1 MASTEA
7 RELELIGKVELRIAL
22 ADSDAKLESL
32 LNTYLSPLLLKL
44 ASEHPSVRQ
53 KVIAVCQHIN
63 TRVRPQEIKLPVAAL
78 LKQFKEHAEVPLI
91 RHFDLLYIQRGLA
104 RQPLND
110 KLDLL
115 PVLITGIAAD
125 TAKAA
130 QHGSQLFNLL
140 LRLLA
145 HFRLPPRGSKDDDQL
160 RERLGVS
167 DEDAKFLAFWF
178 GKLILFS
185 VVRAGPSAT
194 GSSST
199 CPGVSSDEYQFLSL
213 QGSPDVWDP
222 SAEGGMNL
230 AEAKVMASK
239 FLASGLFTGEERFF
253 PAVYASADS
262 NPRISDIGDD
272 MLKRTLPKT
281 DLEDPQIIRQF
292 YHVYFGSQSPGG
304 PQPARPA
311 LRIKI
316 LSYLAKSVQAT
327 TFTDNVCR
335 LVEEGLTFES
345 GGDGAASS
353 QAPAGARGRE
363 VFKLRSAI
371 FTFVS
376 FLARRGSPADL
387 RVVGPTLVHR
397 LKSFVEDQGWPKSN
411 PGEDI
416 ALRGVVFEVIGLLAK
431 AAPEQTILEP
441 NLSLLRWLFRS
452 LSEDNSG
459 RDTAVSIDECLS
471 SVLGALSSF
480 NNAEIQGS
488 LRELLLEQMGED
500 ANKDDDQ
507 SKPRRSTRYAAV
519 RFANRC
525 LPYNDVVA
533 RWIDILAISGP
544 SSEGQEVREEGNR
557 GLDPHWSRLL
567 YSSLDRPNDEF
578 SFPDFERL
586 SRYLLSLPTGSP
598 SSARTRPR
606 QQVLQFKQLYAHA
619 YASSFS
625 YLRRICLNEAL
636 RAQDYD
642 LPVDADWARKLDI
655 AVSTDMRARDAVK
668 SYLIRAT
675 EEQGQILHSVLA
687 LMCSGFEGLIW
698 EGGVGLGECGEK
710 FVELC
715 SLSHDDL
722 LDMSGTA
729 PAFRSLEPCILSNH
743 EPTRTVAAHAYGIL
757 ATHSAVTASD
767 AEESLNFLLEKVA
780 LWRESVGSQVNQAA
794 GALVA
799 VAYYC
804 SRLVARR
811 RRGSASQEKLVT
823 LSANLIDILKESTDK
838 TLRESTYLAL
848 SQLALFYVIKP
859 EKIPDFVV
867 AKANYTSIVDEV
879 MKSAKAGSER
889 AILVLGHFSMVPD
902 EKAGDPNLKYIEDQI
917 FELHEVRQAEA
928 QFAIGEAVSCL
939 AASWDSAVLAP
950 KMDID
955 ASFPGG
961 PSRLKTLPRILD
973 QVLANCRKTKPALKK
988 ASVIWLLCLVEF
1000 CGHLSQVQTRLGDC
1014 QNAFK
1019 ICLSDR
1025 DEVVQEAASRGLGL
1039 VYEKGDRSLKD
1050 DLVRDLVG
1058 SFSDNKPNFSGNVS
1072 DDTQLFEPGALP
1084 TGDGSVTTYK
1094 DILNL
1099 ASEVGDPSL
1108 VYRFMSLASNNAI
1121 WSSRAAFG
1129 RFGLSTVLSDSSV
1142 DGYLA
1147 ANPKLYPK
1155 LYRYR
1160 FDPNTNVQRSMK
1172 DIWDALVKDSNS
1184 TLNQHFDAIIQDLL
1198 QNILG
1203 REWRA
1208 REASCAAIADLIQ
1221 GREIE
1226 KYEQY
1231 LGDIWT
1237 ACFKV
1242 LDDIKDS
1249 VRKAAAGLARV
1260 LVGILTRSLESGDGS
1275 SKKANKLL
1283 AHVLPFLL
1291 SNSGIGSS
1299 VKEAQAF
1306 AMHTLLEIIK
1316 KSSAKILNQYV
1327 PELVERLISFLSDTE
1342 HESINML
1349 HMKAKEYGLTEQ
1361 QIDDARLG
1369 GIRKSPVME
1378 AIESCIDH
1386 LDPESMEALKPRLES
1401 AIKTAMSLPSKVG
1414 ASRVLVSLTTR
1425 RSFLF
1430 RPYADH
1436 FLKLLEK
1443 FIHDRNKTVS
1453 AAYAAAAGY
1462 LARLASDKALMSLIA
1477 FTKRMYFESD
1487 SERHRIEAGDV
1498 IIAFSKHA
1506 SDKFTLF
1513 STELLP
1519 FIFVAKHD
1527 TAAPVAEV
1535 FTRAWDDNVGGSM
1548 AVQLYVKNIVELA
1561 QKYLDSQ
1568 QWALKHAA
1576 AKAIAAA
1583 ADALA
1588 SSLDDMTRANAEI
1601 VWPALVK
1608 AVDGKSWEGK
1618 EEVLNA
1624 FAHFVERSG
1633 QLWRPEQPIR
1643 EEIGRIIVRESKRQN
1658 KTYRQYAFESLG
1670 RVSRARDDSERSWMV
1685 ADIIEPVIDEY
1696 TGTKDRDEM
1705 DIDEGDE
1712 LRKDEKVY
1720 VIPHTLPRRPPNT
1733 DHVYR
1738 RTKTCASAIF
1748 ALIASIHPPHLP
1760 TSDELTPAILRALSN
1775 TARLN
1780 NLHSPSIHVAV
1791 FENLCLLFEIC
1802 GTADVDKAALRD
1814 VLQKLLFD
1822 PRYEGLSEA
1831 RRLKRAEA
1839 IVSAAKWLGD
1849 ESAWVKEMVG
1859 RELAGG
1865 SERSGDVK
1873 AVLAKVLE

>member
-32 LNTYLSPLLLKL
+32 LNTYLPPLLLKL
-44 ASEHPSVRQ
+44 ASEHASVRQ

-63 TRVRPQEIKLPVAAL
+63 TRVRPQDIKLPVAAL
-78 LKQFKEHAEVPLI
+78 LKQFKEHADVPLI
-91 RHFDLLYIQRGLA
+91 RHFDLLYVQRGLA

-115 PVLITGIAAD
+115 PVLINGIAAD

-145 HFRLPPRGSKDDDQL
+145 HFRLPPRGSKDDEQL

-178 GKLILFS
+178 GKLILFT
-185 VVRAGPSAT
+185 VVRTGPSAT
-194 GSSST
+194 GSPIS
-199 CPGVSSDEYQFLSL
+199 CPGISSEEYQFLSL
-213 QGSPDVWDP
+213 QGSPGVWDP

-239 FLASGLFTGEERFF
+239 FLASGLFTDEERFF

-262 NPRISDIGDD
+262 NSRISDIGDD
-272 MLKRTLPKT
+272 MLKRTLPNT
-281 DLEDPQIIRQF
+281 DLEDPTIVRQL
-292 YHVYFGSQSPGG
+292 YAIYFGSQTPGG
-304 PQPARPA
+304 TLPARPA

-327 TFTDNVCR
+327 TFTDSVSR

-345 GGDGAASS
+345 SETAPS
-353 QAPAGARGRE
+353 QAPVGARGRE

-376 FLARRGSPADL
+376 FLARRGSPSDL
-387 RVVGPTLVHR
+387 RAVAPTLVHR
-397 LKSFVEDQGWPKSN
+397 LKSFVDDQGWPRPN

-416 ALRGVVFEVIGLLAK
+416 ALRGVVYEVIGLLAK
-431 AAPEQTILEP
+431 AAPEETILEP
-441 NLSLLRWLFRS
+441 NLNLLRWLFRS
-452 LSEDNSG
+452 LREDSSG
-459 RDTAVSIDECLS
+459 RDTAVSIDEGLS
-471 SVLGALSSF
+471 SVLGALSTS
-480 NNAEIQGS
+480 NNAVVHES
-488 LRELLLEQMGED
+488 LRGLLLEQMED
-500 ANKDDDQ
+500 TDKDEEQ
-507 SKPRRSTRYAAV
+507 SKIRRSTRYAAV

-525 LPYNDVVA
+525 LPYSDVVA
-533 RWIDILAISGP
+533 RWIDILAVSGP
-544 SSEGQEVREEGNR
+544 SSEGQEVREEGIR

-567 YSSLDRPNDEF
+567 YSSLDRPNDDFAFPEF
-578 SFPDFERL
+578 KKL
-586 SRYLLSLPTGSP
+586 SIYLLSLPDEPTPNGP
-598 SSARTRPR
+598 GRPR
-606 QQVLQFKQLYAHA
+606 HQVLKFKQQYAHA
-619 YASSFS
+619 YAPSFS
-625 YLRRICLNEAL
+625 YLRRILINEAL
-636 RAQDYD
+636 RTQNYD
-642 LPVDADWARKLDI
+642 LPVDADWERKLDT
-655 AVSTDMRARDAVK
+655 AVSADMRAREAVK
-668 SYLIRAT
+668 SYLMRAT
-675 EEQGQILHSVLA
+675 EEQGQLLHAVLA
-687 LMCSGFEGLIW
+687 LMCGGFEGLTW

-715 SLSHDDL
+715 SLSHDGL
-722 LDMSGTA
+722 LDMSGAA
-729 PAFRSLEPCILSNH
+729 PAFRALEPCILSNH
-743 EPTRTVAAHAYGIL
+743 EPTRNVAAHAYGIL

-767 AEESLNFLLEKVA
+767 AEASLNFLLEKVA
-780 LWRESVGSQVNQAA
+780 PWREAVGSQVNQAA
-794 GALVA
+794 GGLLA

-811 RRGSASQEKLVT
+811 RRGSASQENLVT
-823 LSANLIDILKESTDK
+823 LSTYLIDILKESTDK

-859 EKIPDFVV
+859 ENIPAFVV
-867 AKANYTSIVDEV
+867 AKANFTTIVDEV
-879 MKSAKAGSER
+879 MKSAKAGGER
-889 AILVLGHFSMVPD
+889 AILALGHFSMVPD
-902 EKAGDPNLKYIEDQI
+902 EKDDDPNLKYIEDQI
-917 FELHEVRQAEA
+917 FELHEVRQAES

-939 AASWDSAVLAP
+939 AASWDSSVLAP
-950 KMDID
+950 KVDID
-955 ASFPGG
+955 ASFPRG
-961 PSRLKTLPRILD
+961 PSRLNTLPRILD
-973 QVLANCRKTKPALKK
+973 SVLANCRKTKPALKK

-1000 CGHLSQVQTRLGDC
+1000 CGHLPQVQTRLGDC

-1058 SFSDNKPNFSGNVS
+1058 SFSDNKPKLSGNVS

-1172 DIWDALVKDSNS
+1172 DIWDALVKDSNVI
-1184 TLNQHFDAIIQDLL
+1184 LNTHFDAIMQDLL

-1221 GREIE
+1221 GREID

-1275 SKKANKLL
+1275 SKKANKML
-1283 AHVLPFLL
+1283 AHVLPFLM

-1316 KSSAKILNQYV
+1316 KSSSKILNQYI
-1327 PELVERLISFLSDTE
+1327 PELIERLISFLSDTE

-1378 AIESCIDH
+1378 AIESCIDQ

-1401 AIKTAMSLPSKVG
+1401 AIKSAMSLPSKVG

-1430 RPYADH
+1430 KPYADH

-1443 FIHDRNKTVS
+1443 FIHDRNETVS

-1462 LARLASDKALMSLIA
+1462 LARLASDKALLSLIA
-1477 FTKRMYFESD
+1477 FAKRMYFESD

-1498 IIAFSKHA
+1498 IVAFSKHA
-1506 SDKFTLF
+1506 SDKFNSF

-1519 FIFVAKHD
+1519 FVFVAKHD

-1535 FTRAWDDNVGGSM
+1535 FTRAWDDNVGGAM
-1548 AVQLYVKNIVELA
+1548 AVQLYVKDIVELA

-1576 AKAIAAA
+1576 AKAIAEAVN
-1583 ADALA
+1583 ALA
-1588 SSLDDMTRANAEI
+1588 SSLDEISRTNAEI
-1601 VWPALVK
+1601 VWPALDK
-1608 AVDGKSWEGK
+1608 ALEGKSWEGK
-1618 EEVLNA
+1618 EVVLNA
-1624 FAHFVERSG
+1624 FARFVERGG
-1633 QLWRPEQPIR
+1633 QLWRDNEAVRKQT
-1643 EEIGRIIVRESKRQN
+1643 GKIIVREAKRQN
-1658 KTYRQYAFESLG
+1658 KTYRQHVFEPLG
-1670 RVSRARDDSERSWMV
+1670 RVAKARTDIERSGMV
-1685 ADIIEPVIDEY
+1685 MDIIEPVVDEL
-1696 TGTKDRDEM
+1696 TGAKDGDEM
-1705 DIDEGDE
+1705 DIDGGDE
-1712 LRKDEKVY
+1712 LRKDEK
-1720 VIPHTLPRRPPNT
+1720 L
-1733 DHVYR
+1733 
-1738 RTKTCASAIF
+1738 RTKTTTSAIF
-1748 ALIASIHPPHLP
+1748 ALTNCIHPSHLP
-1760 TSDELTPAILRALSN
+1760 TAAELTPALLRSLSLVARIN
-1775 TARLN
+1775 T
-1780 NLHSPSIHVAV
+1780 LHSAQIHVAV
-1791 FENLCLLFEIC
+1791 FDNLPPLFELC
-1802 GTADVDKAALRD
+1802 ASSPVDKVALRD
-1814 VLQKLLFD
+1814 VLKTLLFD

-1831 RRLKRAEA
+1831 QRLKRAEA
-1839 IVSAAKWLGD
+1839 IVSVAKWLGA
-1849 ESAWVKEMVG
+1849 EEGAWV
-1859 RELAGG
+1859 RELVQQELG
-1865 SERSGDVK
+1865 SGVERSGDVK
-1873 AVLAKVLE
+1873 KVLSKVLE

>member
-32 LNTYLSPLLLKL
+32 LNTYLPPLLLKL
-44 ASEHPSVRQ
+44 ASEHASVRQ

-63 TRVRPQEIKLPVAAL
+63 TRVRPQDIKLPVAAL
-78 LKQFKEHAEVPLI
+78 LKQFKEHADVPLI
-91 RHFDLLYIQRGLA
+91 RHFDLLYVQRGLA

-115 PVLITGIAAD
+115 PVLINGIAAD

-145 HFRLPPRGSKDDDQL
+145 HFRLPPRGSKDDEQL

-178 GKLILFS
+178 GKLILFT
-185 VVRAGPSAT
+185 VVRTGPSAT
-194 GSSST
+194 GSPIS
-199 CPGVSSDEYQFLSL
+199 CPGISSEEYQFLSL
-213 QGSPDVWDP
+213 QGSPGVWDP

-239 FLASGLFTGEERFF
+239 FLASGLFTDGERFF

-262 NPRISDIGDD
+262 NSRISDIGDD
-272 MLKRTLPKT
+272 MLKRTLPNT
-281 DLEDPQIIRQF
+281 DLEDPTIVRQL
-292 YHVYFGSQSPGG
+292 YAIYFGSQTPGG
-304 PQPARPA
+304 TLPARPA

-327 TFTDNVCR
+327 TFTDNVSR

-345 GGDGAASS
+345 SETAPS
-353 QAPAGARGRE
+353 QAPVGARGRE

-376 FLARRGSPADL
+376 FLARRGSPSDL
-387 RVVGPTLVHR
+387 RAVAPTLVHR
-397 LKSFVEDQGWPKSN
+397 LKSFVDDQGWPRPN

-416 ALRGVVFEVIGLLAK
+416 ALRGVVYEVIGLLAK
-431 AAPEQTILEP
+431 AAPEETILEP
-441 NLSLLRWLFRS
+441 NLNLLRWLFRS
-452 LSEDNSG
+452 LREDSSG
-459 RDTAVSIDECLS
+459 RDTAVSIDEGLS
-471 SVLGALSSF
+471 SVLGALSTS
-480 NNAEIQGS
+480 NNAVVHES
-488 LRELLLEQMGED
+488 LRGLLLEQMED
-500 ANKDDDQ
+500 TDKDEEQ
-507 SKPRRSTRYAAV
+507 SKIRRSTRYAAV

-525 LPYNDVVA
+525 LPYSDVVA
-533 RWIDILAISGP
+533 RWIDILAVSGP
-544 SSEGQEVREEGNR
+544 SSEGQEVREEGIR

-567 YSSLDRPNDEF
+567 YSSLDRPNDDFAFPEF
-578 SFPDFERL
+578 KKL
-586 SRYLLSLPTGSP
+586 SIYLLSLPDEPTPNGP
-598 SSARTRPR
+598 GRPR
-606 QQVLQFKQLYAHA
+606 HQVLKFKQQYAHA
-619 YASSFS
+619 YAPSFS
-625 YLRRICLNEAL
+625 YLRRILINEAL
-636 RAQDYD
+636 RTQNYD
-642 LPVDADWARKLDI
+642 LPVDADWERKLDT
-655 AVSTDMRARDAVK
+655 AVSADMRAREAVK
-668 SYLIRAT
+668 SYLMRAT
-675 EEQGQILHSVLA
+675 EEQGQLLHAVLA
-687 LMCSGFEGLIW
+687 LMCGGFEGLTW

-715 SLSHDDL
+715 SLSHDGL
-722 LDMSGTA
+722 LDMSGAA
-729 PAFRSLEPCILSNH
+729 PAFRALEPCILSNH
-743 EPTRTVAAHAYGIL
+743 EPTRNVAAHAYGIL

-767 AEESLNFLLEKVA
+767 AEASLNFLLEKVA
-780 LWRESVGSQVNQAA
+780 PWREAVGSQVNQAA
-794 GALVA
+794 GGLLA

-811 RRGSASQEKLVT
+811 RRGSASQENLVT
-823 LSANLIDILKESTDK
+823 LSTYLIDILKESTDK

-859 EKIPDFVV
+859 ENIPAFVV
-867 AKANYTSIVDEV
+867 AKANFTTIVDEV

-889 AILVLGHFSMVPD
+889 AILALGHFSMVPD
-902 EKAGDPNLKYIEDQI
+902 EKDDDPNLKYIEDQI
-917 FELHEVRQAEA
+917 FELHEVRQAES

-939 AASWDSAVLAP
+939 AASWDSSVLAP
-950 KMDID
+950 KVDID
-955 ASFPGG
+955 ASFPRG
-961 PSRLKTLPRILD
+961 PSRLNTLPRILD
-973 QVLANCRKTKPALKK
+973 SVLANCRKTKPALKK

-1000 CGHLSQVQTRLGDC
+1000 CGHLPQVQTRLGDC

-1058 SFSDNKPNFSGNVS
+1058 SFSDNKPKLSGNVS

-1172 DIWDALVKDSNS
+1172 DIWDALVKDSNVI
-1184 TLNQHFDAIIQDLL
+1184 LNTHFDAIMQDLL

-1203 REWRA
+1203 REWRS

-1221 GREIE
+1221 GREID

-1275 SKKANKLL
+1275 SKKANKML
-1283 AHVLPFLL
+1283 AHVLPFLM

-1316 KSSAKILNQYV
+1316 KSSSKILNQYIS
-1327 PELVERLISFLSDTE
+1327 ELIERLISFLSDTE

-1378 AIESCIDH
+1378 AIESCIDQ

-1401 AIKTAMSLPSKVG
+1401 AIKSAMSLPSKVG

-1430 RPYADH
+1430 KPYADN

-1443 FIHDRNKTVS
+1443 FIHDRNETVS

-1462 LARLASDKALMSLIA
+1462 LARLASDKALLSLIA
-1477 FTKRMYFESD
+1477 FAKRMYFESD

-1498 IIAFSKHA
+1498 IVAFSKHA
-1506 SDKFTLF
+1506 SDKFNSF

-1519 FIFVAKHD
+1519 FVFVAKHD

-1535 FTRAWDDNVGGSM
+1535 FTRAWDDNVGGAM
-1548 AVQLYVKNIVELA
+1548 AVQLYVKDIVELA

-1576 AKAIAAA
+1576 AKAIAEAVN
-1583 ADALA
+1583 ALA
-1588 SSLDDMTRANAEI
+1588 SSLDEISRTNAEI
-1601 VWPALVK
+1601 VWPALDK
-1608 AVDGKSWEGK
+1608 ALEGKSWEGK
-1618 EEVLNA
+1618 EVVLNA
-1624 FAHFVERSG
+1624 FARFVERGG
-1633 QLWRPEQPIR
+1633 QLWRDNEAVRKQT
-1643 EEIGRIIVRESKRQN
+1643 GKIIVREAKRQN
-1658 KTYRQYAFESLG
+1658 KTYRQHVFEPLG
-1670 RVSRARDDSERSWMV
+1670 RVAKARTDIERSGMV
-1685 ADIIEPVIDEY
+1685 MDIIEPVVDEL
-1696 TGTKDRDEM
+1696 TGAKDGDEM
-1705 DIDEGDE
+1705 DIDGGDE
-1712 LRKDEKVY
+1712 LRKDEK
-1720 VIPHTLPRRPPNT
+1720 L
-1733 DHVYR
+1733 
-1738 RTKTCASAIF
+1738 
-1748 ALIASIHPPHLP
+1748 
-1760 TSDELTPAILRALSN
+1760 
-1775 TARLN
+1775 
-1780 NLHSPSIHVAV
+1780 
-1791 FENLCLLFEIC
+1791 
-1802 GTADVDKAALRD
+1802 
-1814 VLQKLLFD
+1814 
-1822 PRYEGLSEA
+1822 
-1831 RRLKRAEA
+1831 
-1839 IVSAAKWLGD
+1839 
-1849 ESAWVKEMVG
+1849 
-1859 RELAGG
+1859 
-1865 SERSGDVK
+1865 
-1873 AVLAKVLE
+1873 

>member
-1 MASTEA
+1 MASNET

-63 TRVRPQEIKLPVAAL
+63 TRVRPQDIKLPVGAL
-78 LKQFKEHAEVPLI
+78 LKQFKEHADVPLI

-115 PVLITGIAAD
+115 PVLINGIAAD

-145 HFRLPPRGSKDDDQL
+145 HFRLPPRGSKDDEQL

-185 VVRAGPSAT
+185 VVRTGPSAT
-194 GSSST
+194 GTSIT
-199 CPGVSSDEYQFLSL
+199 CPGISSDEYQFLSL
-213 QGSPDVWDP
+213 QGSPGVWDP

-239 FLASGLFTGEERFF
+239 FLASGMFTDEERLF
-253 PAVYASADS
+253 PAVYASADTNS
-262 NPRISDIGDD
+262 RISDIGDD

-281 DLEDPQIIRQF
+281 DLEDSKTIRQF
-292 YHVYFGSQSPGG
+292 YDIYFGSQTPGG

-316 LSYLAKSVQAT
+316 LSYLAKSVKAT

-345 GGDGAASS
+345 GGDGASS

-376 FLARRGSPADL
+376 FLARCGSPSDL

-397 LKSFVEDQGWPKSN
+397 LKSFVEDQGWPKPN

-431 AAPEQTILEP
+431 AAPEETILEP

-480 NNAEIQGS
+480 NNAEIHKS
-488 LRELLLEQMGED
+488 LRELLLEQMED
-500 ANKDDDQ
+500 DTNKDDEH

-525 LPYNDVVA
+525 LPYSDVVA

-557 GLDPHWSRLL
+557 GLDPHWSCLL

-578 SFPDFERL
+578 SFPDFEKL
-586 SRYLLSLPTGSP
+586 SKYLLSLSNEPP
-598 SSARTRPR
+598 SSSKIRPR
-606 QQVLQFKQLYAHA
+606 QQILQFKQHYAHA
-619 YASSFS
+619 YAASFS

-636 RAQDYD
+636 RTQDYD
-642 LPVDADWARKLDI
+642 LPVDADWARKLDT
-655 AVSTDMRARDAVK
+655 AVSADMRARDAVK

-687 LMCSGFEGLIW
+687 LMCGGFEGLIW

-715 SLSHDDL
+715 ALSHDDL
-722 LDMSGTA
+722 LDMSGAA

-743 EPTRTVAAHAYGIL
+743 EPTRAVAAHAYGLL
-757 ATHSAVTASD
+757 ATHSAVMASD

-780 LWRESVGSQVNQAA
+780 PWRESVGSQVNQAA
-794 GALVA
+794 GALLA

-811 RRGSASQEKLVT
+811 RRGSASQENLVT

-859 EKIPDFVV
+859 ENIPAFVV
-867 AKANYTSIVDEV
+867 AKANYTTIVDEV

-889 AILVLGHFSMVPD
+889 AILALGHFSMVPD
-902 EKAGDPNLKYIEDQI
+902 EKDDDPNLKYIEDQI
-917 FELHEVRQAEA
+917 FELHEVRQAES

-955 ASFPGG
+955 ASFPRG
-961 PSRLKTLPRILD
+961 PSRLNTLPRILD
-973 QVLANCRKTKPALKK
+973 QVLGNCRKTKPALKK
-988 ASVIWLLCLVEF
+988 ASVIWLLCLVKF

-1019 ICLSDR
+1019 LCLSDR

-1058 SFSDNKPNFSGNVS
+1058 SFSDNKPKLSGNVS

-1172 DIWDALVKDSNS
+1172 DIWDALVKDSNA
-1184 TLNQHFDAIIQDLL
+1184 TLNQHFDAIMQDLL

-1208 REASCAAIADLIQ
+1208 REASCAAIADLVQ

-1226 KYEQY
+1226 KYEKY

-1275 SKKANKLL
+1275 SKKANKML
-1283 AHVLPFLL
+1283 AHVLPFLM

-1316 KSSAKILNQYV
+1316 KSSAKILNQYI

-1430 RPYADH
+1430 KPYADH

-1443 FIHDRNKTVS
+1443 FIHDRNETVS
-1453 AAYAAAAGY
+1453 AAYAAAVGY

-1487 SERHRIEAGDV
+1487 SERHRVEAGD
-1498 IIAFSKHA
+1498 IIVAFSKHA
-1506 SDKFTLF
+1506 SDKFNSF

-1535 FTRAWDDNVGGSM
+1535 FNRAWDDNVGGSM
-1548 AVQLYVKNIVELA
+1548 AVQLYVKDIVELA

-1576 AKAIAAA
+1576 AKAIAGASN
-1583 ADALA
+1583 ALA

-1624 FAHFVERSG
+1624 FARFVERSG
-1633 QLWRPEQPIR
+1633 QLWRPEEPVR
-1643 EEIGRIIVRESKRQN
+1643 KEIGRIIVRESKRQN
-1658 KTYRQYAFESLG
+1658 KTYRQYAFEPLG
-1670 RVSRARDDSERSWMV
+1670 RVARARDDIERSWMV
-1685 ADIIEPVIDEY
+1685 ADIIEPTIDEY
-1696 TGTKDRDEM
+1696 TGKGDGDEM
-1705 DIDEGDE
+1705 DIDDGDG
-1712 LRKDEKVY
+1712 LRKDEKV
-1720 VIPHTLPRRPPNT
+1720 RN
-1733 DHVYR
+1733 
-1738 RTKTCASAIF
+1738 KTSTSAIF
-1748 ALIASIHPPHLP
+1748 ALIASIQPAYLP
-1760 TSDELTPAILRALSN
+1760 TADQLTPTILRALSL

-1780 NLHSPSIHVAV
+1780 TLHSPPIHVAV
-1791 FENLCLLFEIC
+1791 FENLGLLVEIC
-1802 GTADVDKAALRD
+1802 GASDIDKSALRD

-1831 RRLKRAEA
+1831 QRLKRAEA
-1839 IVSAAKWLGD
+1839 IVKVAKWLGD
-1849 ESAWVKEMVG
+1849 EGAWVKEMVG
-1859 RELAGG
+1859 RELG
-1865 SERSGDVK
+1865 SGTERSGDVK

>member
-32 LNTYLSPLLLKL
+32 LNTYLPPLLLKL

-63 TRVRPQEIKLPVAAL
+63 TRVRPQDIKLPVAAL
-78 LKQFKEHAEVPLI
+78 LKQFKEHADVPLI
-91 RHFDLLYIQRGLA
+91 RHFDLLYVQRGLA

-115 PVLITGIAAD
+115 PVLINGIAAD

-145 HFRLPPRGSKDDDQL
+145 HFRLPPRGSKDDEQL

-178 GKLILFS
+178 GKLILFT
-185 VVRAGPSAT
+185 VVRTGPSAT
-194 GSSST
+194 GSPIS
-199 CPGVSSDEYQFLSL
+199 CPGISSEEYQFLSL
-213 QGSPDVWDP
+213 QGSPGVWDP

-239 FLASGLFTGEERFF
+239 FLASGLFTDEERFF

-262 NPRISDIGDD
+262 NSRISDIGDD
-272 MLKRTLPKT
+272 MLKRTLPNT
-281 DLEDPQIIRQF
+281 DLEDPAIVRQL
-292 YHVYFGSQSPGG
+292 YAIYFGSQTPGG
-304 PQPARPA
+304 TLPARPA

-327 TFTDNVCR
+327 TFTDNVSR
-335 LVEEGLTFES
+335 LVEEGLTFEPS
-345 GGDGAASS
+345 ETAPS
-353 QAPAGARGRE
+353 QAPVGARGRE

-376 FLARRGSPADL
+376 FLARRGSPSDL
-387 RVVGPTLVHR
+387 RAVAPTLVHR
-397 LKSFVEDQGWPKSN
+397 LKSFVDDQGWPRPN

-416 ALRGVVFEVIGLLAK
+416 ALRGVVYEVIGLLAK
-431 AAPEQTILEP
+431 AAPEETILEP
-441 NLSLLRWLFRS
+441 NLNLLRWLFRS
-452 LSEDNSG
+452 LREDSSG
-459 RDTAVSIDECLS
+459 RDTAVSIDEGLS
-471 SVLGALSSF
+471 SVLGALSTS
-480 NNAEIQGS
+480 NNAIVHES
-488 LRELLLEQMGED
+488 LRGLLLEQMED
-500 ANKDDDQ
+500 TDEAEEQ
-507 SKPRRSTRYAAV
+507 SKTRRSTRYAAV

-525 LPYNDVVA
+525 LPYSDVVA
-533 RWIDILAISGP
+533 RWIDILAVSGP
-544 SSEGQEVREEGNR
+544 SSEGQEVREEGIR

-567 YSSLDRPNDEF
+567 YSSLDRPNDDFAFPEF
-578 SFPDFERL
+578 KKL
-586 SRYLLSLPTGSP
+586 SIYLLSLPDEPTPNGP
-598 SSARTRPR
+598 GRPR
-606 QQVLQFKQLYAHA
+606 HQVLKFKQQYAHA
-619 YASSFS
+619 YAPSFS
-625 YLRRICLNEAL
+625 YLRRILINEAL
-636 RAQDYD
+636 RTQNYD
-642 LPVDADWARKLDI
+642 LPVDADWERKLDT
-655 AVSTDMRARDAVK
+655 AVAADMRAREAVK
-668 SYLIRAT
+668 SYLMRAT
-675 EEQGQILHSVLA
+675 EEQGQLLHAVLA
-687 LMCSGFEGLIW
+687 LMCGGFEGLTW

-715 SLSHDDL
+715 SLSHDGL
-722 LDMSGTA
+722 LDMCGAA
-729 PAFRSLEPCILSNH
+729 PAFRALEPCILSNH
-743 EPTRTVAAHAYGIL
+743 EPTRNVAAHAYGIL

-767 AEESLNFLLEKVA
+767 AEASLNFLLEKVA
-780 LWRESVGSQVNQAA
+780 PWREAVGSQVNQAA
-794 GALVA
+794 GGLLA

-811 RRGSASQEKLVT
+811 RRGSASQENLVT
-823 LSANLIDILKESTDK
+823 LSTYLIDILKESTDK

-859 EKIPDFVV
+859 DNIPAFVV
-867 AKANYTSIVDEV
+867 AKANYATIVDEV

-889 AILVLGHFSMVPD
+889 AILALGHFSMVPD
-902 EKAGDPNLKYIEDQI
+902 EKDDDPNLKYIEDQI
-917 FELHEVRQAEA
+917 FELHEVRQAES

-939 AASWDSAVLAP
+939 AASWDSSVLAP
-950 KMDID
+950 KVDID
-955 ASFPGG
+955 ASFPRG
-961 PSRLKTLPRILD
+961 PSRLNTLPRILD
-973 QVLANCRKTKPALKK
+973 SVLANCRKTKPALKK

-1000 CGHLSQVQTRLGDC
+1000 CGHLPQVQTRLGDC

-1058 SFSDNKPNFSGNVS
+1058 SFSDNKPKLSGNVS

-1172 DIWDALVKDSNS
+1172 DIWDALVKDSNVI
-1184 TLNQHFDAIIQDLL
+1184 LNTHFDAIMQDLL

-1221 GREIE
+1221 GREID

-1275 SKKANKLL
+1275 SKKANKML
-1283 AHVLPFLL
+1283 AHVLPFLM

-1316 KSSAKILNQYV
+1316 KSSSKILNQYI
-1327 PELVERLISFLSDTE
+1327 PELIERLISFLSDTE

-1378 AIESCIDH
+1378 AIESCIDQ

-1401 AIKTAMSLPSKVG
+1401 AIKSAMSLPSKVG

-1430 RPYADH
+1430 KPYADH

-1443 FIHDRNKTVS
+1443 FIHDRNETVS

-1462 LARLASDKALMSLIA
+1462 LARLASDKALLSLIA
-1477 FTKRMYFESD
+1477 FAKRMYFESD

-1498 IIAFSKHA
+1498 IVAFSKHA
-1506 SDKFTLF
+1506 SDKFNSF

-1519 FIFVAKHD
+1519 FVFVAKHD

-1535 FTRAWDDNVGGSM
+1535 FTRAWDDNVGGAM
-1548 AVQLYVKNIVELA
+1548 AVQLYVKDIVELA

-1576 AKAIAAA
+1576 AKAIAEAVN
-1583 ADALA
+1583 ALA
-1588 SSLDDMTRANAEI
+1588 SSLDEISRANAEI
-1601 VWPALVK
+1601 LWPALDK
-1608 AVDGKSWEGK
+1608 ALEGKSWEGK
-1618 EEVLNA
+1618 EVVLNA
-1624 FAHFVERSG
+1624 FARFVERGG
-1633 QLWRPEQPIR
+1633 QLWRDNEAVRKQT
-1643 EEIGRIIVRESKRQN
+1643 GKIIVREAKRQN
-1658 KTYRQYAFESLG
+1658 KTYRQHVFEPLG
-1670 RVSRARDDSERSWMV
+1670 RVAKARTDIERSGMV
-1685 ADIIEPVIDEY
+1685 MDIIEPVVDEL
-1696 TGTKDRDEM
+1696 TGAKDGDEM
-1705 DIDEGDE
+1705 DIDGGDE
-1712 LRKDEKVY
+1712 LRKDEK
-1720 VIPHTLPRRPPNT
+1720 L
-1733 DHVYR
+1733 
-1738 RTKTCASAIF
+1738 
-1748 ALIASIHPPHLP
+1748 
-1760 TSDELTPAILRALSN
+1760 
-1775 TARLN
+1775 
-1780 NLHSPSIHVAV
+1780 
-1791 FENLCLLFEIC
+1791 
-1802 GTADVDKAALRD
+1802 
-1814 VLQKLLFD
+1814 
-1822 PRYEGLSEA
+1822 
-1831 RRLKRAEA
+1831 
-1839 IVSAAKWLGD
+1839 
-1849 ESAWVKEMVG
+1849 
-1859 RELAGG
+1859 
-1865 SERSGDVK
+1865 
-1873 AVLAKVLE
+1873 